1 MQVEMKKSEMAV
13 RLIDAANQAWADG
26 NSPFCTS
33 KEYAE
38 CLCLLCD
45 LYRASKKEEAAE
57 HD

>member
-1 MQVEMKKSEMAV
+1 MEMKKSEMAV
-13 RLIDAANQAWADG
+13 MLIDAANQAWADG

-45 LYRASKKEEAAE
+45 LYRASKKEEEAE